1 MKDKKD
7 KKRMNNKGFSFVELI
22 IAIAIL
28 AIMAGVLAPQLIK
41 YIDSSRKSTDV
52 QNAQAIATAVNIALA
67 NEDAYNAAKTKA
79 GETSN
84 YYKVNELSSIASTDP
99 NYPFAKEVVD
109 ILGKDLPTPK
119 YSSGTY
125 KDFVII
131 FKTSGSSGSSL
142 SFYIYPCSESESG
155 IVVPNPETA
164 TDNKLQLYPNV
175 GDNYTK

>member
-79 GETSN
+79 VANSN
-84 YYKVNELSSIASTDP
+84 KAVYKLSDLSGTVDEDDNSVAGDMFEEKVLEVIVNNKI
-99 NYPFAKEVVD
+99 K
-109 ILGKDLPTPK
+109 PK
-119 YSSGTY
+119 YNSSTY
-125 KDFVII
+125 DDFVII
-131 FKTSGSSGSSL
+131 IYGGGTSL
-142 SFYIYPCSESESG
+142 SFKIYPSTNEAYHSAE
-155 IVVPNPETA
+155 NE
-164 TDNKLQLYPNV
+164 LYPNV
-175 GDNYTK
+175 GTNYTK

>member
-1 MKDKKD
+1 MKDQKD
-7 KKRMNNKGFSFVELI
+7 RKGMNNKGFSFVELI

-67 NEDAYNAAKTKA
+67 DEDAYNAAKTKA
-79 GETSN
+79 GTSG
-84 YYKVNELSSIASTDP
+84 YYKVKDLSSTTSTDS
-99 NYPFAKEVVD
+99 FMEEVVA

-125 KDFVII
+125 DDFVII
-131 FKTSGSSGSSL
+131 FKTSGSSL
-142 SFYIYPCSESESG
+142 SFYIYPCSESDSG
-155 IVVPNPETA
+155 TVVPNPEEDTA
-164 TDNKLQLYPNV
+164 NQLYPNV

>member
-1 MKDKKD
+1 MKDQKD
-7 KKRMNNKGFSFVELI
+7 RKGMNNTGFSFVELI

-67 NEDAYNAAKTKA
+67 DEDAYNAAKPADGAVKR
-79 GETSN
+79 
-84 YYKVNELSSIASTDP
+84 YKVDELTGTPPEGGGSLVQDD
-99 NYPFAKEVVD
+99 FQKKVVE
-109 ILGKDLPTPK
+109 ILGTNLPEPK
-119 YSSGTY
+119 FNSSTN

-131 FKTSGSSGSSL
+131 IKNKDSIL
-142 SFYIYPCSESESG
+142 SFYIYPYSG
-155 IVVPNPETA
+155 SDVLDPETDTA
-164 TDNKLQLYPNV
+164 NQLYPNV

>member
-1 MKDKKD
+1 MKDQKD
-7 KKRMNNKGFSFVELI
+7 RKGMNNKGFSFVELI

-67 NEDAYNAAKTKA
+67 DEKAYNAAKTKA

-84 YYKVNELSSIASTDP
+84 YYKVKDLSSIASTDP
-99 NYPFAKEVVD
+99 DYPFAKEVVD

-131 FKTSGSSGSSL
+131 FKTSESNL
-142 SFYIYPCSESESG
+142 SFYIYPCSESDSG
-155 IVVPNPETA
+155 TVVPDPETA